1 MVIDNMIKTHMLM
14 ALYASTRVVRTYQR
28 TNCVGVE
35 TKSDSTIVT
44 SADRASDEAGKIQ
57 LRKIPGVTIHGEESG
72 VEGEGDILI
81 YLDPLDGSMPY
92 AAGAMTSTVIVAAV
106 EKKSGKVLC
115 CLVGDPSSERVW
127 SAETGG
133 VCEAS
138 FAAVPVRVCD
148 GVLDRKSRVFI
159 DSYPGFTK
167 NGRMILSTSQL
178 NALHARIQEKSGM
191 LMLGSNGLH
200 HALVANGG
208 KGAVGA
214 ITTAIGG
221 PWDVCPVLLVL
232 AAGGFARAFEQTEKG
247 LVEKNPLCVAAY
259 DIVITGNSKETV
271 DTLSGYVLSV

>member
-1 MVIDNMIKTHMLM
+1 MLV
-14 ALYASTRVVRTYQR
+14 ALYASMRVVRTYQR
-28 TNCVGVE
+28 TNCIGVE
-35 TKSDSTIVT
+35 TKLDSTIVT
-44 SADRASDEAGKIQ
+44 SADRASDEAGKNK
-57 LRKIPGVTIHGEESG
+57 LRKIQNVAIHGEESG
-72 VEGEGDILI
+72 VEGEGDIVI

-92 AAGAMTSTVIVAAV
+92 TMGAMTSTVITAAV
-106 EKKSGKVLC
+106 ERKSGKVLY

-127 SAETGG
+127 SAEIGG
-133 VCEAS
+133 VCESS
-138 FAAVPVRVCD
+138 FMSRPVHVCD

-167 NGRMILSTSQL
+167 NGRTILSTAQL
-178 NALHARIQEKSGM
+178 NALHTCIQEKSGM

-232 AAGGFARAFEQTEKG
+232 AAGGFARAFAQTTEG
-247 LVEKNPLCVAAY
+247 LVEKNPLCVASY
-259 DIVITGNSKETV
+259 DIVITGNTEGTV
-271 DTLSGYVLSV
+271 NTLAEYLLSV